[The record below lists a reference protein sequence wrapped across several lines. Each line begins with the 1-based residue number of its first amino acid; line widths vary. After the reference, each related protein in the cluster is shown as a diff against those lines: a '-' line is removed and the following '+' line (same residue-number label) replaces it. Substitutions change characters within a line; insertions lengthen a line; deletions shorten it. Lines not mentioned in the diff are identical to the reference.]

1 MAKICCEA
9 VSESDTT
16 TPYACE
22 PSSRAVR
29 RRRIEMRRIK
39 FGCGGESE
47 SNEQKRQK
55 PDVPTVSR
63 ECDNAVEN
71 SVGAVGGEL
80 VLRSGSE
87 GSETKGIV
95 ISDHQATLVPPLLT
109 ALVGQD
115 LSPKFGAASI
125 CGRRRDMEDAVAI
138 HPFFCRRE
146 QESATELHYFGV
158 YDGHGC
164 SHVRN
169 ALKIN
174 T

>member
-1 MAKICCEA
+1 MAKICWGA
-9 VSESDTT
+9 VSESDTSIT
-16 TPYACE
+16 KPCE

-29 RRRIEMRRIK
+29 RRRIEMRRSK
-39 FGCGGESE
+39 FGCGGESG
-47 SNEQKRQK
+47 SNEQKRK
-55 PDVPTVSR
+55 KLGVPTVSR
-63 ECDNAVEN
+63 ECDNAGDN
-71 SVGAVGGEL
+71 DGEL
-80 VLRSGSE
+80 ILWSGSE

-95 ISDHQATLVPPLLT
+95 ISDHQATLVPPLVT
-109 ALVGQD
+109 ALVGLD
-115 LSPKFGAASI
+115 LLPKFGATSI

-138 HPFFCRRE
+138 HPFFCQRE